1 MARPT
6 LQSVAERAAV
16 SRQTVSN
23 VLNSPH
29 LVRPETIDRVRAVID
44 EVGYRPHGAA
54 RQMRTHQS
62 RVLGLRVQH
71 SVDGIGEAVMDR
83 FLHALTEQAQSLGY
97 RIMLFAA
104 TDDAGEIGQ
113 YRELL
118 DTLEIDGF
126 VLTHTHHD
134 DERTRWLAEH
144 DVPFVTFG
152 RPWDEPHSAVPVHD
166 HAWVDVDGS
175 VGTRAAVDHL
185 HALGHRRIAFIGWP
199 DGSDVGDD
207 RRNGWREAMR
217 GFAVP
222 DDDLDALTVGV
233 LDGIANGGEAA
244 ERLLKQISPT
254 AFVCASD
261 SLALGALA
269 ATRTSG
275 DLTGPSTRAIV
286 GFDDTPV
293 ARAVGLTSVAQP
305 LSEAAGQAL
314 SLLLDQLAPGLRSRR
329 PLSSHENHHIL
340 LDPTLVVRASS
351 TTPVLDGSLTTPTR
365 SRQPVGRAHLI

>member
-1 MARPT
+1 MKTRPT
-6 LQSVAERAAV
+6 LESVAEQASV

-29 LVRPETIDRVRAVID
+29 LVRPETIERVRAVID

-54 RQMRTHQS
+54 RQLRTHQS

-71 SVDGIGEAVMDR
+71 SVDGFDAAVMDR
-83 FLHALTEQAQSLGY
+83 FLHGLTEQAQALGY

-104 TDDAGEIGQ
+104 TDDRGEIGQ
-113 YRELL
+113 YSELL
-118 DTLEIDGF
+118 DTLEIDAF

-152 RPWDEPHSAVPVHD
+152 RPWDRPDSSVPVHD

-175 VGTRAAVDHL
+175 VGARAAVEHL
-185 HALGHRRIAFIGWP
+185 RALGHGRIAFIGWP

-207 RRNGWREAMR
+207 RRHGWREAMR
-217 GFAVP
+217 GGSVP
-222 DDDLDALTVGV
+222 ESDLDSLTVGV
-233 LDGIANGGEAA
+233 LDGIANGAEAA
-244 ERLLKQISPT
+244 ERLLEQASPT

-261 SLALGALA
+261 YLALGTLA
-269 ATRTSG
+269 ATRSG
-275 DLTGPSTRAIV
+275 AALRSPSTYAVV

-293 ARAVGLTSVAQP
+293 ARAVGLSSVAQP
-305 LSEAAGQAL
+305 LSEAARQAL
-314 SLLLDQLAPGLRSRR
+314 SLLLDQLSRTRR
-329 PLSSHENHHIL
+329 PGSVWDDHHVL
-340 LDPTLVVRASS
+340 LNPSLVVRASS
-351 TTPVLDGSLTTPTR
+351 TAPVPATS
-365 SRQPVGRAHLI
+365 Q